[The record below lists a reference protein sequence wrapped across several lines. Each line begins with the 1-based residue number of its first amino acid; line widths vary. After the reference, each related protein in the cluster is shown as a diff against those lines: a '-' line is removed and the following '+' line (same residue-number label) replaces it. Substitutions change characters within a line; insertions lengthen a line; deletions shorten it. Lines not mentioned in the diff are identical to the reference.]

1 MAAIELDQ
9 CPSTYRPYVPQPD
22 IIAERQIRHVEEC
35 TRTPSLNRADLHLHG
50 GLTRP
55 AGSAQPPMPQRTQVH
70 RHGRRGIRKDLLQGL
85 RDPLGSLIDFIPPLP
100 HLNVHCQSRTPAL
113 TWCHVRPH
121 ALLQRGILRGVARR
135 LRASCEQ
142 PHSRSPIWYTE
153 LKTSS
158 FLQAK

>member
-35 TRTPSLNRADLHLHG
+35 ARTPSLNRADLHLHG

-85 RDPLGSLIDFIPPLP
+85 RYPLGSLIDFIPPLP
-100 HLNVHCQSRTPAL
+100 RLKSQPMFIARAVPRLLLGATFGHMHFYKGEYCVVSLGDYGRVANSPTP
-113 TWCHVRPH
+113 
-121 ALLQRGILRGVARR
+121 VA
-135 LRASCEQ
+135 
-142 PHSRSPIWYTE
+142 PYGTRS
-153 LKTSS
+153 
-158 FLQAK
+158 